1 MIIYISETEFRFWS
15 ELDTHT
21 PSTYGNAQANGFCS
35 IAFLQLEINP
45 FFFVFLQLLYWIPDL
60 FRENLGG

>member
-1 MIIYISETEFRFWS
+1 METLRQMVFVV
-15 ELDTHT
+15 L
-21 PSTYGNAQANGFCS
+21 
-35 IAFLQLEINP
+35 AFLQLEINP